1 MAKMVMLGPTL
12 DPHACFLLQ
21 RGLATLA
28 LRVRQQ
34 CASALALAQFLET
47 HPQVPLEHGFGNA
60 HAAPGLGMMA
70 PPLQAVLWVLMHAR
84 AIRGV

>member
-1 MAKMVMLGPTL
+1 MSLVGQVKNKIVVYGGVL

-34 CASALALAQFLET
+34 TASALALANFLEQ
-47 HPQVPLEHGFGNA
+47 HPQVTTQQANDRVPFPHTSQRGGMEADGASGFT
-60 HAAPGLGMMA
+60 
-70 PPLQAVLWVLMHAR
+70 
-84 AIRGV
+84 